1 MTKADDTSE
10 LKVDAGAFSASLVGE
25 RTIYIFVLSI
35 CLVGLIYLLWKAQ
48 NVTSEE
54 HRAIIQGLDELVYVQ
69 TRTEKERL
77 ELNLNMPDSLRSKQ
91 SKMYDQ
97 SFKQEGRNNG
107 NR

>member
-1 MTKADDTSE
+1 MANEDVNE
-10 LKVDAGAFSASLVGE
+10 LKVGAGAFSASLVGE

-35 CLVGLIYLLWKAQ
+35 CLVGLVYLLFKSQ
-48 NVTSEE
+48 TVTSEE

-91 SKMYDQ
+91 SKIFDQ
-97 SFKQEGRNNG
+97 NFKQEDRRNG
-107 NR
+107 NH